1 MPKKL
6 DFAFI
11 ARRDDDTLRS
21 KTESQ
26 LRGNK
31 LAFAVALASLSLL
44 CSVKPE
50 WKIVSELMQ
59 RLEASMQ
66 IDFPITSW
74 RFIYADVD
82 VEGWERSLMLHLVCY
97 LMESSINYS
106 SLSTSWWCEILQGA
120 IYANKCKVW
129 FLWWW
134 ILKGQYRLV
143 LCNLWCSFASALIEL
158 RIIFEEIHSTRSRLH
173 STNSSSHPSRL
184 NFSM

>member
-82 VEGWERSLMLHLVCY
+82 VEG
-97 LMESSINYS
+97 
-106 SLSTSWWCEILQGA
+106 
-120 IYANKCKVW
+120 
-129 FLWWW
+129 
-134 ILKGQYRLV
+134 
-143 LCNLWCSFASALIEL
+143 
-158 RIIFEEIHSTRSRLH
+158 
-173 STNSSSHPSRL
+173 
-184 NFSM
+184 